1 MAFIVSKLKLLKC
14 QNASVSFD
22 ILTIGQ
28 TASKADVSKWLSNH
42 IAQGGFLGSAGRPAA
57 RSSEAPEHQ

>member
-14 QNASVSFD
+14 QNVFVSFD

-28 TASKADVSKWLSNH
+28 TASKTDMSKWLSNH
-42 IAQGGFLGSAGRPAA
+42 IAQDGFLGRLRRPGVW
-57 RSSEAPEHQ
+57 

>member
-14 QNASVSFD
+14 QNVSVSFD

-28 TASKADVSKWLSNH
+28 TASKTDMSKWLSNH
-42 IAQGGFLGSAGRPAA
+42 IAQDGFLGSAGRPAV
-57 RSSEAPEHQ
+57 RRSEAPEHQ